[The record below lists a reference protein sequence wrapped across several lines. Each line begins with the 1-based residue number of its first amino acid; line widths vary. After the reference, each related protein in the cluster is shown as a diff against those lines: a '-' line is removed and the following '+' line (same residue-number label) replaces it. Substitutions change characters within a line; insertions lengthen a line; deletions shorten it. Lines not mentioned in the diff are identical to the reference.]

1 MSLTKCQNVSRT
13 QTQKGGVGVYLL
25 MSSKERAEEFGGGST
40 LVVHARLARGASV
53 SKPVLRLRLKG
64 LGPASHY
71 GLMGPAYIFQGLI
84 AYRKDMQR

>member
-25 MSSKERAEEFGGGST
+25 MSLKERADEFGGGST
-40 LVVHARLARGASV
+40 LVVHARGASV
-53 SKPVLRLRLKG
+53 SNPVLRLRLKG

>member
-1 MSLTKCQNVSRT
+1 MSRT

-25 MSSKERAEEFGGGST
+25 MSLKERADEFGGGST
-40 LVVHARLARGASV
+40 LVVHARGASV
-53 SKPVLRLRLKG
+53 SKPVLRLCLKG